1 MTPDREYWRR
11 RSEQVALM
19 QYEKA
24 DRYAERLL
32 KEYQRAIRR
41 IERDIEAFYVRYA
54 VENQV
59 TMDEARRLLTAGE
72 LREFRMTLEEFIE
85 KAKNNV
91 DGRWTRQLNAASYK
105 ARISRLEALLIQI
118 RQEVEVLLGNAHAGT
133 QELLAGIYE
142 DTYYRTVYEVQ
153 RGLGIGVSFAPLD
166 RSTIEKAI
174 MTPWLGENYSER
186 IWANRDKLV
195 RELQTK
201 LTQAFIRGEG
211 VAQTAKDL
219 AERMQVS
226 YSSAERIVRTESSFV
241 THQATWDG
249 YKASG
254 VVEQYEYL
262 ATLDSRT
269 SEICRAMDGKVFRL
283 SEKEVGVNYPPL
295 HPNCRSTVVPYFDDE
310 DDPGERIARD
320 ADGDVYYVPGNMTYR
335 EWLERYVEGR

>member
-1 MTPDREYWRR
+1 MTTDREYWRR

-24 DRYAERLL
+24 DRYAEHLL
-32 KEYQRAIRR
+32 KEYQRAIRS
-41 IERDIEAFYVRYA
+41 IERDIDVFYARYA

-85 KAKNNV
+85 RAKNNV
-91 DGRWTRQLNAASYK
+91 DGRWTRQLNATYYK
-105 ARISRLEALLIQI
+105 VRISRLEALLIQI
-118 RQEVEVLLGNAHAGT
+118 RQEVEVLLGNVHAGA
-133 QELLAGIYE
+133 QELLEGIYE

-153 RGLGIGVSFAPLD
+153 RGLGIGVSFATLD

-174 MTPWLGENYSER
+174 RTPWLGENYSER

-201 LTQAFIRGEG
+201 LYQSFIRGDS
-211 VAQTAKDL
+211 VQQTAKDL

-226 YSSAERIVRTESSFV
+226 YFSAERIVRTESSFV

-249 YKASG
+249 YKVSG
-254 VVEQYEYL
+254 VVEQYEFL
-262 ATLDSRT
+262 ATLDTRT
-269 SEICRAMDGKVFRL
+269 SEVCRSMDGRVFRL

-295 HPNCRSTVVPYFDDE
+295 HPYCRSTVVPYFDDE
-310 DDPGERIARD
+310 DEPGERIARD
-320 ADGDVYYVPGNMTYR
+320 ADGGVYYVPGNMTYR
-335 EWLERYVEGR
+335 EWRERYVGS